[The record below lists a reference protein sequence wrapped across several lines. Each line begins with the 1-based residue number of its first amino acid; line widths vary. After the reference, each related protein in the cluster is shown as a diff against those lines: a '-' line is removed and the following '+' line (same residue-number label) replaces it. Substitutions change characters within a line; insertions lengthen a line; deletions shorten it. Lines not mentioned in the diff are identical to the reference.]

1 MSKEINKIYVAG
13 KITGRPGYKTEFSDA
28 ELLLENMGFKVM
40 NPSTMPEGFEQSEY
54 LHVCTAMID
63 VCDAVY
69 FLPTWIDSK
78 GSHYEM
84 GYAKAKG
91 KAIYTEIGDI
101 V

>member
-1 MSKEINKIYVAG
+1 MNKDIKKIYVAG
-13 KITGRPGYKTEFSDA
+13 KITGRQGYKTEFTDA
-28 ELLLENMGFKVM
+28 ESFLTNMGFKVM
-40 NPSTMPEGFEQSEY
+40 NPSIMPDGFEQSEY

-69 FLPTWIDSK
+69 FLPSWVDSK

-91 KAIYTEIGDI
+91 KHVLLSTDDL
-101 V
+101 